1 MREVPRAVKAV
12 TSSGVLLI
20 FLSLFFFFVAFVLPK
35 LLIYTHI
42 FFHLK
47 LTTDLL
53 SCRLTCFVGIDIH
66 AEPDE
71 FYCKGFSKK
80 KRRRKF

>member
-20 FLSLFFFFVAFVLPK
+20 FLSFFFFVAFVLPK
-35 LLIYTHI
+35 LLIYTYI

-53 SCRLTCFVGIDIH
+53 SCRLTFFVGIDIH
-66 AEPDE
+66 SEPKE
-71 FYCKGFSKK
+71 FYFKGFSKK